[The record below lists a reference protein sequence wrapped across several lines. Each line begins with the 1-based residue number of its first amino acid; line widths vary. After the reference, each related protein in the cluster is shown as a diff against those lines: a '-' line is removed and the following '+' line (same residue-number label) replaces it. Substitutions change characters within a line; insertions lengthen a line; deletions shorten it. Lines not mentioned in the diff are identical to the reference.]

1 MAHGDFETASHL
13 MLPDWEDALYWVQS
27 EVVAYGKKIVGENWY
42 STTSEHAI
50 TSTPTCELLVGVSA
64 NLVPLVIQECTMEQ

>member
-1 MAHGDFETASHL
+1 

-42 STTSEHAI
+42 STTGEHAI
-50 TSTPTCELLVGVSA
+50 TSTPTCGLQVGVSA
-64 NLVPLVIQECTMEQ
+64 NLVPLVIQECAMEQ